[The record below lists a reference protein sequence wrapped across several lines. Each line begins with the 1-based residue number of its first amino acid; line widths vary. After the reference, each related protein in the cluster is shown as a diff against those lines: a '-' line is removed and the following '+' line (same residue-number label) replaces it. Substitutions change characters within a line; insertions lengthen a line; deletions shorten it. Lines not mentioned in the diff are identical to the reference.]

1 MSDAILIAGYYR
13 SGTSALSGMLQR
25 LGVTLHN
32 DAEVNEHNPLGFYE
46 IPELIEW
53 DVGVF
58 SHLGVDWTDVRGL
71 PHGWWERADMARHFT
86 KLDEILRRRFSAD
99 PLWALKHPHLCRLF
113 PIYERAITQA
123 GHKPHVIHICREPWV
138 VASSQHR
145 KNGLARAHALLLWV
159 DYLVSAERHA
169 RHLPRSWLT
178 YQDLMADPA
187 GELRRIEQDLG
198 LELCNR
204 VPNGLSE
211 AQAFL
216 SGQLNRSEPTS
227 QEALF
232 KPLQDLTVRVWD
244 AVQARD
250 FAPAT
255 WEAFAADCA
264 DLVGFLGE
272 FGTSRGVIVPGLGN
286 NGAKPASAAE
296 AAATEAGLRPAE
308 RTDDAAKTRLLLL
321 RDAAP
326 ALPSVQVLVAVP
338 PARAHA
344 VNETLESVRAQWQA
358 PAQVKIVSAEPLDI
372 PGYATIIAPAAAGEL
387 TRILCA
393 EANAAAG
400 QADYVAIL
408 SAGDTLTAD
417 AVLRFA
423 LEAASS
429 QADMIYC
436 DEMVRADKG
445 PWVRFKPNWDVT
457 RLRQAAYMGDW
468 VWYRADTL
476 SRLGGLDGAQAG
488 AEEYDY
494 QLRVAE
500 ANGRVVRLPETLFN
514 RAPLSRRDNIP
525 STEFGPRAV
534 EMVRRHLE
542 RSGIP
547 AVVEPRQHLGLFRHQ
562 RVVADPGTS
571 VVLLCDG
578 AEIVAVDRWMN
589 ELLGGGALTG
599 LIVLAGAA
607 LPVPTARYLT
617 AVREQ
622 EATLGAQVRAVPP
635 CADLTASLALQ
646 AALAMVT
653 TEHVAIV
660 DARAQAMAPHWLAPL
675 RARLADPSVALV
687 GARSLVLAADKK
699 HFTQQGP
706 IVTGAEIRLGAGH
719 DADHPGQGG
728 WLAVDQ
734 EASAVAPGVVLA
746 RRSALAGWSMPS
758 LGGDALWI
766 DLCAQL
772 RQEAHKIVW
781 TPDVSFIVPPESISP
796 DPACAY
802 RQGSPAAFSL
812 PWSDVYHHPALS
824 LREDLLRPEV
834 RLGLQRGAPADPQS
848 LLLSGPADT
857 GMALLNAARAL
868 RTEGVMEAS
877 WVPEVSLAAE
887 IGRRAPTAWVRLNPE
902 NAAPGGM
909 NYTALFTVAPKPEQG
924 AVLAA
929 AQHLIATSPALAQK
943 MKTLLPPGRQVA
955 LWRPALSRPIWQ
967 DVKRGTGLN
976 TMPRVLWIDEGIA
989 PAWVAEL
996 MNETAAKVTWI
1007 VVERAEKQYGGSIT
1021 RLRVP
1026 NDETSWARELS
1037 GLAPHL
1043 LLRPVEAKVET
1054 DCYTALLA
1062 AAAGSHLLVDQRL
1075 DIPESLGPTRV
1086 PNSFA
1091 AWRAALVHAV
1101 TDGLADT
1108 LARGEASRAAALALP
1123 SIEDLPPPWLEV
1135 SSDIRV
1141 GQAAE

>member
-1 MSDAILIAGYYR
+1 VSDAILIAGYYR

-58 SHLGVDWTDVRGL
+58 SHLGVDWTDIRGL
-71 PHGWWERADMARHFT
+71 PDGWWERADLGRHFT
-86 KLDEILRRRFSAD
+86 KLDEILRRRFGAES
-99 PLWALKHPHLCRLF
+99 LWAVKHPHLCRLF
-113 PIYERAITQA
+113 PMYERAVTQA
-123 GHKPHVIHICREPWV
+123 GHKPHVIHICRAPWV

-159 DYLVSAERHA
+159 DYLISVERHA

-178 YQDLMADPA
+178 YQDLMADPV
-187 GELRRIEQDLG
+187 GQLRRIEQDLG

-204 VPNGLSE
+204 VPNGLSD

-216 SGQLNRSEPTS
+216 SDQLNRSEPTS
-227 QEALF
+227 QETLF

-272 FGTSRGVIVPGLGN
+272 LGTSRGVIVPGLGN
-286 NGAKPASAAE
+286 NGAQKASE
-296 AAATEAGLRPAE
+296 AAAAIEAGLRPAE
-308 RTDDAAKTRLLLL
+308 RTDDAAKTRLLRL

-326 ALPSVQVLVAVP
+326 ALPTVKVLVAVP

-344 VNETLESVRAQWQA
+344 VNDTLESVRAQWQA
-358 PAQVKIVSAEPLDI
+358 PAQVKIISAESLDI
-372 PGYATIIAPAAAGEL
+372 PGYATVVAPAAPGEL
-387 TRILCA
+387 TRILCE
-393 EANAAAG
+393 EANAAVG

-408 SAGDTLTAD
+408 SAGDTLAVD

-423 LEAASS
+423 LEAAHV

-436 DEMVRADKG
+436 DETVQADKG

-457 RLRQAAYMGDW
+457 RLRQAAYVGDW

-476 SRLGGLDGAQAG
+476 SRLGGFDAAQAG

-494 QLRVAE
+494 QLRLAE
-500 ANGRVVRLPETLFN
+500 ANGRVVRLPETLFS

-542 RSGIP
+542 RSGVP
-547 AVVEPRQHLGLFRHQ
+547 AAVEPRQHLGLFRHQ
-562 RVVADPGTS
+562 RVMADPGTA

-578 AEIVAVDRWMN
+578 AEITAVDRWMN
-589 ELLGGGALTG
+589 ELLSGGALTG
-599 LIVLAGAA
+599 PIVLAGAA
-607 LPVPTARYLT
+607 LPAATARYIT
-617 AVREQ
+617 AVHEQ

-635 CADLTASLALQ
+635 QPGLTTSRALQ
-646 AALAMVT
+646 AALALVT
-653 TEHVAIV
+653 SEHVAIV

-675 RARLADPSVALV
+675 RIRLADPSVALV

-699 HFTQQGP
+699 HFIQQGP
-706 IVTGAEIRLGAGH
+706 IITGAEVRLGAGH
-719 DADHPGQGG
+719 DSDDPGPGG

-734 EASAVAPGVVLA
+734 EASAVAPGIVLA
-746 RRSALAGWSMPS
+746 RRSALAGWSMPA

-772 RQEAHKIVW
+772 RQAAHKIVW
-781 TPDVSFIVPPESISP
+781 TPDVSFIVPPESINP

-802 RQGSPAAFSL
+802 RQGSPAAAAL
-812 PWSDVYHHPALS
+812 PWSDFYHHPALS

-834 RLGLQRGAPADPQS
+834 RLGLQRGAPTDPQS
-848 LLLSGPADT
+848 LLLSGPVDT

-902 NAAPGGM
+902 DVAPGGM
-909 NYTALFTVAPKPEQG
+909 NYTALFTVAPKPEQS

-929 AQHLIATSPALAQK
+929 AQHLIATSPALVQK
-943 MKTLLPPGRQVA
+943 IRALLPPDRDVK

-967 DVKRGTGLN
+967 DMQRGAGLN

-989 PAWVAEL
+989 PAWVSEL

-1007 VVERAEKQYGGSIT
+1007 VVERAEKQYGGAIT
-1021 RLRVP
+1021 RLRP
-1026 NDETSWARELS
+1026 PGDETSWARELC
-1037 GLAPHL
+1037 GLAPHVL
-1043 LLRPVEAKVET
+1043 FRPVEAKVEA
-1054 DCYTALLA
+1054 DCYTTLLA
-1062 AAAGSHLLVDQRL
+1062 AAAGCHLMVDQRL
-1075 DIPESLGPTRV
+1075 DVPESLDAARI

-1091 AWRAALVHAV
+1091 AWRQALLHAA
-1101 TDGLADT
+1101 TDGLATT
-1108 LARGEASRAAALALP
+1108 LERGKASRTAALALP
-1123 SIEDLPPPWLEV
+1123 SIEELPPPWLDV
-1135 SSDIRV
+1135 SSETRV
-1141 GQAAE
+1141 EQAAE